1 MSSTDRKPWTPVL
14 RLVFAVW
21 LAAAPAR
28 GEPPVEP
35 GERVSVA
42 SARVA
47 VNLVGE
53 IGRDQAFATL
63 LREWLDASEI
73 DHVIESQPALALAD
87 LRSSSSSGPRVRI
100 WLVLRT
106 AGKLRL
112 YLAEPGERRYLV
124 RDIPLPSG
132 LDELSRERTAQ
143 VVLSSALA
151 FLERRASTPWPEVER
166 AFAEPVETPARA
178 GGEGTALGSPVRR
191 EPRYAEAGATWELGV
206 GAWYSGV
213 ASDGLA
219 HGPGAVVDVG
229 IATSR
234 WRFAGVA
241 RGLYR
246 FWPEASSP
254 RVRVAARGPNFGLGG
269 SMELVLGSG
278 FRPFLELG
286 AGVDVVRLTP
296 HHVPESDVDTRPP
309 RDDLRAFG
317 ALAFGFKWRAR
328 NVWLGAG
335 ARAEWAFADTHY
347 DVATART
354 FERELSLPR
363 LRPGGFLEVG
373 WLIAARD

>member
-1 MSSTDRKPWTPVL
+1 MSSTDRTPWTPVP

-35 GERVSVA
+35 AERVSVA

-47 VNLVGE
+47 VNLVGD
-53 IGRDQAFATL
+53 IGRDQAFAAL

-73 DHVIESQPALALAD
+73 DHVIESQPALVLAD
-87 LRSSSSSGPRVRI
+87 LRSSSSSGPPVRI
-100 WLVLRT
+100 WLVLT
-106 AGKLRL
+106 AAKLRL

-124 RDIPLPSG
+124 RDIPLSSG
-132 LDELSRERTAQ
+132 LDELSRERAAQ

-151 FLERRASTPWPEVER
+151 FLERKASTPWPDVER
-166 AFAEPVETPARA
+166 AFAEPVDAPARA
-178 GGEGTALGSPVRR
+178 GGEETALRSPVRR
-191 EPRYAEAGATWELGV
+191 EPTHADAGPTWELGV

-219 HGPGAVVDVG
+219 HGPGALVDAG

-246 FWPEASSP
+246 FWPEARSP
-254 RVRVAARGPNFGLGG
+254 RVRVAARGPDFGLGG
-269 SMELVLGSG
+269 TMELVLGSG

-296 HHVPESDVDTRPP
+296 HHVPESDVDTRQP

-317 ALAFGFKWRAR
+317 VLAFGFKWRAR
-328 NVWLGAG
+328 NVWVGAG